1 MAVPLHY
8 ADGINR
14 RHLIAAIIRRAKAQ
28 GKRVPP
34 YRKIAVA
41 LGVSRSTVFYHLQ
54 QLKRR
59 KT

>member
-8 ADGINR
+8 YDGICR
-14 RHLIAAIIRRAKAQ
+14 RRLIAAIIRKAREQ

-34 YRKIAVA
+34 YRKIATA

-54 QLKRR
+54 KLKEQRG
-59 KT
+59 